1 MLLSNFLWTPLDP
14 PSITYPSN
22 RIFQEDPF
30 LENKLES
37 QVKIYLVT
45 NKLINHHHVL
55 CMYLLICFLELYLS
69 Q

>member
-1 MLLSNFLWTPLDP
+1 MLLWNFLWPSLD

-45 NKLINHHHVL
+45 NKLINHRHHVS

-69 Q
+69 